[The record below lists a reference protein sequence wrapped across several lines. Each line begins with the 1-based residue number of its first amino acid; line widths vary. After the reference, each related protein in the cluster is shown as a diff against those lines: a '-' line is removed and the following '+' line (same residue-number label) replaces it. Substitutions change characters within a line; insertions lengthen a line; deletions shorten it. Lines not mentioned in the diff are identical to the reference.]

1 VAGSLAGGRAAPR
14 FSTLRGY
21 ASHIRLYLEP
31 CLGQILL
38 ADLRTAHVQAMFT
51 TIARQRAAQ
60 GRPVAAAT
68 LARIKATLRAA
79 LNAAIRAGYLTD
91 NAAWCTELPSGRRP
105 RPVVWTAARVREWE
119 RTGIRPPVAVWLPA
133 QTAWFLNSI
142 RGDRLYAAYHLIA
155 LRGLRRGEAAGLRWC
170 DVDLDDATAMI
181 CQQLQQ
187 YSGRACLVFCVRE

>member
-1 VAGSLAGGRAAPR
+1 MTVGQWLDRWLEGGAAPK
-14 FSTLRGY
+14 FSTMRGY
-21 ASHIRLYLEP
+21 ASHVRLYLEP

-91 NAAWCTELPSGRRP
+91 NPACRTELPSGRRL

-119 RTGIRPPVAVWLPA
+119 RTGVRPPVAVWLPA

-142 RGDRLYAAYHLIA
+142 RDESLSSLLCKRVTSCLIGGDC
-155 LRGLRRGEAAGLRWC
+155 G
-170 DVDLDDATAMI
+170 
-181 CQQLQQ
+181 
-187 YSGRACLVFCVRE
+187 